1 MKAKSVSLI
10 GASVAAIVGGSL
22 FFFLPPN
29 DILPEV
35 TVEYSVPE
43 ETANVPAA
51 VITQEKVVEEVPV
64 EALPAVNY
72 PSLYRP
78 VITSPPLGL
87 VSPSS
92 SPAPLPPTP
101 RKRER
106 AILDGVD
113 LSSLGDLLKGMS
125 GGVGAK
131 KLRDGSVD
139 YRAKIGKRM
148 ELPVNW
154 DRKLVRKLKK
164 WNRRSRHDPCFDLS
178 CRVSG
183 SYNRRR

>member
-29 DILPEV
+29 DILPEI
-35 TVEYSVPE
+35 TVEYSPVVAVSE
-43 ETANVPAA
+43 ETTNVPAA

-64 EALPAVNY
+64 ETPSAVSY
-72 PSLYRP
+72 PPLYRP

-101 RKRER
+101 RKKT

-113 LSSLGDLLKGMS
+113 WSGLLKGMS
-125 GGVGAK
+125 GGVGGK
-131 KLRDGSVD
+131 TLRDGSKD
-139 YRAKIGKRM
+139 YRGMIGKTIK
-148 ELPVNW
+148 LPVNW
-154 DRKLVRKLKK
+154 DRNLLKRSK
-164 WNRRSRHDPCFDLS
+164 RRNHRRHDRCDSIS

-183 SYNRRR
+183 TYNRRR